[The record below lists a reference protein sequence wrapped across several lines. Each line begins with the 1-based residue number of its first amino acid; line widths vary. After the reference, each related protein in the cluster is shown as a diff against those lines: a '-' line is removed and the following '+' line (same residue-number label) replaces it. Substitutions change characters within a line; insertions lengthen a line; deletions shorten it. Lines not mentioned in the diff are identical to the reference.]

1 MIEIT
6 RSLEFTQNK
15 IDKELKLVK
24 FDITKI
30 KSEKREFINAQTQI
44 LFLTSLLN

>member
-6 RSLEFTQNK
+6 RSLEFTQNNL
-15 IDKELKLVK
+15 DQELKLVK

-30 KSEKREFINAQTQI
+30 KSEKKEFTDSN
-44 LFLTSLLN
+44 LVS